1 MSGELTIVSEESRH
15 LANSLIEKE
24 QIIVDKVG
32 RRMIRHCVICVPWF
46 PNKMVAHV
54 RVARRY
60 IGIASLYIFKTH
72 VFNEKA

>member
-24 QIIVDKVG
+24 QIIVEKVG
-32 RRMIRHCVICVPWF
+32 RRMTRHCVICVPWF

-60 IGIASLYIFKTH
+60 IALLYIFKTH
-72 VFNEKA
+72 VFNE